1 MRINE
6 WLHDL
11 NVRYPWL
18 KVVALLFLLLG
29 TAVGVEELLR
39 RNISRPTTPPSTA
52 VALLTKMPTP
62 GAILAEDTEA
72 ESQKPSEVAA
82 PTETTPTQE
91 PQPEKTTEEVPKENP
106 KGNSGPEAK
115 PATPPTSQV
124 ATPPTS
130 NTRKL
135 VALTFDDGPSRT
147 ETVRLLRI
155 LADRNVKA
163 TFFVVG
169 NNAQRAPEILQQAKA
184 AGHEVGSHTMT
195 HANLNRSS
203 VESIRW
209 EVAAMDQLFLNILG
223 EKSQMTRPPYGNMN
237 ATVRA
242 NVAQPLILWTVDP
255 EDWKVRNTATVRQR
269 AVAGAFDGAIILF
282 HDIYATTVDAIPGV
296 IDDLRARGYEFMT
309 VSEMAAARG
318 VRLQNGVGYGS
329 FRP

>member
-6 WLHDL
+6 WLHNL
-11 NVRYPWL
+11 NIRYPWL
-18 KVVALLFLLLG
+18 KVVALLILLLG

-39 RNISRPTTPPSTA
+39 HSIPRSSTPPSTA
-52 VALLTKMPTP
+52 VALLTKMPAP
-62 GAILAEDTEA
+62 GAILAENAEKESAPEVTAPVETESA
-72 ESQKPSEVAA
+72 QNS
-82 PTETTPTQE
+82 
-91 PQPEKTTEEVPKENP
+91 QPESTKPVETAPKEEV
-106 KGNSGPEAK
+106 K
-115 PATPPTSQV
+115 PADQPASQSASQPKPV
-124 ATPPTS
+124 VS

-147 ETVRLLRI
+147 ETTRLLRI
-155 LADRNVKA
+155 LAERNVKA

-203 VESIRW
+203 VEAIRW
-209 EVAAMDQLFLNILG
+209 EVAAMDQLFLNTLG
-223 EKSQMTRPPYGNMN
+223 EKSHLTRPPYGNMN
-237 ATVRA
+237 ATVKA

-309 VSEMAAARG
+309 VSELAAARG
-318 VRLQNGVGYGS
+318 VKLQNGVGYGS